1 MVNCTNGHKFFP
13 PLHTGPC
20 SLLLPC
26 LNLAELLALT
36 KQDICLKALDIL
48 SCCWESRSHH
58 QVLKTKL
65 APWVIETPDLLA
77 PQPGSRHV
85 SEAMQV
91 SSR

>member
-1 MVNCTNGHKFFP
+1 MALESSSP
-13 PLHTGPC
+13 R
-20 SLLLPC
+20 

-48 SCCWESRSHH
+48 SCCWESHNHH

-65 APWVIETPDLLA
+65 APRVTETPDLLT

-85 SEAMQV
+85 SEAIQV
-91 SSR
+91 SGR

>member
-1 MVNCTNGHKFFP
+1 MVNCTNGHKFFL
-13 PLHTGPC
+13 PLHPWPW
-20 SLLLPC
+20 SLLPR

-48 SCCWESRSHH
+48 SCSWESRNPH

-65 APWVIETPDLLA
+65 ASWVIETPDLLT

-85 SEAMQV
+85 SETIQV
-91 SSR
+91 SGH